1 MKRRKNI
8 LAVLLAVTVMATAM
22 PGSAIA
28 APVDGQTTEVSAK
41 AGTEKAEKKEQI
53 RVISITD
60 PKLEKGSFA
69 RGTKVKDMKLPD
81 KLSARGYKEKD
92 SKKAEDIKI
101 KDVTWKTDYKEDSTA
116 GKYTFTAQITDDYKL
131 AKDVVLP
138 KLTIEI
144 TEAQT
149 KTTEKQPETKAAET
163 KQPETKATEAKKPE
177 TKTTE
182 KTPEVKKPETKVTE
196 KETEVRKPETKATE
210 KKPETKIS
218 ENQPETKATEAK
230 KPETKTTEKTPE
242 VKKPETKVTE
252 KETEVRK
259 PETKAT
265 EKKPETKIS
274 ENQPETKATEAKKPE
289 TKTTEKTPEVKK
301 PETKVTEKETEV
313 RKPETK
319 ATEKKPETKISE
331 KQPETKADAKAK
343 DAKSTESEKE
353 SETKQSET
361 KESETK
367 QSETK
372 ESETKE
378 SETEN
383 TNLKI
388 TAFEVKDAKVT
399 IDEEKQTIT
408 VLMQKSDTDLKK
420 LAPKITVPAGVTVDP
435 ASEKEVDFSASDKIP
450 VIYKLTRT
458 AEDGKTVTREYK
470 VTATICKH
478 DWKEATC
485 TEAAICKLCGVT
497 GEAALGHD
505 WKEATCTE
513 AAVCKRCG
521 IKGSAAL
528 GHDWTKATCKVK
540 STCKRCKITRGK
552 LAAHTWSKWK
562 VTAEAT
568 HEKKGK
574 KERKCGIC
582 KKKETKTL
590 PKINLIGEADNNKI
604 EGLTNGGNYA
614 TGANITF
621 KAVGDRM
628 DNKAPIEGDV
638 RYLPVSWTCGTGK
651 GDLNETNAY
660 ARTLQFTTAGTYT
673 LNVTYERQLYKD
685 GKWIAKGDADVQ
697 TVQLNVTGNTIT
709 NSTNK
714 GASGSN
720 SNVRVAAV
728 TGDNSPIVL
737 LSIVLAASLAAL
749 IALFVSGIRRKNN
762 RK

>member
-218 ENQPETKATEAK
+218 E
-230 KPETKTTEKTPE
+230 
-242 VKKPETKVTE
+242 
-252 KETEVRK
+252 
-259 PETKAT
+259 
-265 EKKPETKIS
+265 
-274 ENQPETKATEAKKPE
+274 
-289 TKTTEKTPEVKK
+289 
-301 PETKVTEKETEV
+301 
-313 RKPETK
+313 
-319 ATEKKPETKISE
+319 

-361 KESETK
+361 KQSETK
-367 QSETK
+367 ESETK

-497 GEAALGHD
+497 GAAALGHD

-590 PKINLIGEADNNKI
+590 PKINWIGEADNNKI

-749 IALFVSGIRRKNN
+749 IALLVSGIRRKNN

>member
-218 ENQPETKATEAK
+218 E
-230 KPETKTTEKTPE
+230 
-242 VKKPETKVTE
+242 
-252 KETEVRK
+252 
-259 PETKAT
+259 
-265 EKKPETKIS
+265 
-274 ENQPETKATEAKKPE
+274 
-289 TKTTEKTPEVKK
+289 
-301 PETKVTEKETEV
+301 
-313 RKPETK
+313 
-319 ATEKKPETKISE
+319 

-367 QSETK
+367 Q
-372 ESETKE
+372 SETKE

-497 GEAALGHD
+497 GAAALGHD

-562 VTAEAT
+562 VTDEAT

-590 PKINLIGEADNNKI
+590 PKINWIGEADNNKI

>member
-1 MKRRKNI
+1 MRKITAKYQGYRRIKTVIKNQEVDIMKRRKNI

-53 RVISITD
+53 RVISITY

-149 KTTEKQPETKAAET
+149 KTTEKQPETK
-163 KQPETKATEAKKPE
+163 QPETKAA
-177 TKTTE
+177 
-182 KTPEVKKPETKVTE
+182 
-196 KETEVRKPETKATE
+196 
-210 KKPETKIS
+210 
-218 ENQPETKATEAK
+218 
-230 KPETKTTEKTPE
+230 
-242 VKKPETKVTE
+242 
-252 KETEVRK
+252 
-259 PETKAT
+259 
-265 EKKPETKIS
+265 
-274 ENQPETKATEAKKPE
+274 EAKKPE

-497 GEAALGHD
+497 GAAALGHD

-590 PKINLIGEADNNKI
+590 PKINWIGEADNNKI

>member
-163 KQPETKATEAKKPE
+163 KQPETKATEVKKPE
-177 TKTTE
+177 MKTTE
-182 KTPEVKKPETKVTE
+182 KTPEVK
-196 KETEVRKPETKATE
+196 
-210 KKPETKIS
+210 
-218 ENQPETKATEAK
+218 
-230 KPETKTTEKTPE
+230 
-242 VKKPETKVTE
+242 
-252 KETEVRK
+252 
-259 PETKAT
+259 
-265 EKKPETKIS
+265 
-274 ENQPETKATEAKKPE
+274 
-289 TKTTEKTPEVKK
+289 
-301 PETKVTEKETEV
+301 
-313 RKPETK
+313 KPETK

-470 VTATICKH
+470 VAATICKH

-728 TGDNSPIVL
+728 TGDIVCIRHTTQKQQKISH
-737 LSIVLAASLAAL
+737 LSNCD
-749 IALFVSGIRRKNN
+749 GKQQ
-762 RK
+762 K

>member
-163 KQPETKATEAKKPE
+163 KQPETKATEAKKHE

-182 KTPEVKKPETKVTE
+182 KTPEVKKPE
-196 KETEVRKPETKATE
+196 A
-210 KKPETKIS
+210 
-218 ENQPETKATEAK
+218 
-230 KPETKTTEKTPE
+230 
-242 VKKPETKVTE
+242 
-252 KETEVRK
+252 
-259 PETKAT
+259 
-265 EKKPETKIS
+265 
-274 ENQPETKATEAKKPE
+274 
-289 TKTTEKTPEVKK
+289 
-301 PETKVTEKETEV
+301 KVTEKETEV

-497 GEAALGHD
+497 GAAALGHD

-521 IKGSAAL
+521 IKGAAAL

-590 PKINLIGEADNNKI
+590 PKINWIGEADNNKI

>member
-163 KQPETKATEAKKPE
+163 KQPETKAAEA
-177 TKTTE
+177 
-182 KTPEVKKPETKVTE
+182 
-196 KETEVRKPETKATE
+196 
-210 KKPETKIS
+210 
-218 ENQPETKATEAK
+218 
-230 KPETKTTEKTPE
+230 
-242 VKKPETKVTE
+242 
-252 KETEVRK
+252 
-259 PETKAT
+259 
-265 EKKPETKIS
+265 
-274 ENQPETKATEAKKPE
+274 
-289 TKTTEKTPEVKK
+289 
-301 PETKVTEKETEV
+301 
-313 RKPETK
+313 
-319 ATEKKPETKISE
+319 KKPETKISE

-343 DAKSTESEKE
+343 DVKSTESEKE

-497 GEAALGHD
+497 GAAALGHD

-562 VTAEAT
+562 VTDEAT

-590 PKINLIGEADNNKI
+590 PKINWIGETDNNKI

>member
-163 KQPETKATEAKKPE
+163 KQPETKAA
-177 TKTTE
+177 
-182 KTPEVKKPETKVTE
+182 
-196 KETEVRKPETKATE
+196 
-210 KKPETKIS
+210 
-218 ENQPETKATEAK
+218 
-230 KPETKTTEKTPE
+230 
-242 VKKPETKVTE
+242 
-252 KETEVRK
+252 
-259 PETKAT
+259 
-265 EKKPETKIS
+265 
-274 ENQPETKATEAKKPE
+274 EAKKPE

-485 TEAAICKLCGVT
+485 TEVAICKLCGVT

>member
-163 KQPETKATEAKKPE
+163 KQPETKATEVKKPE
-177 TKTTE
+177 MKTTE
-182 KTPEVKKPETKVTE
+182 KTPEVKKPETKV
-196 KETEVRKPETKATE
+196 
-210 KKPETKIS
+210 
-218 ENQPETKATEAK
+218 
-230 KPETKTTEKTPE
+230 
-242 VKKPETKVTE
+242 
-252 KETEVRK
+252 
-259 PETKAT
+259 
-265 EKKPETKIS
+265 
-274 ENQPETKATEAKKPE
+274 
-289 TKTTEKTPEVKK
+289 TEKTPEVKK

-470 VTATICKH
+470 VAATICKH

>member
-163 KQPETKATEAKKPE
+163 KQPETKAAEAKKPE

-210 KKPETKIS
+210 KKPETK
-218 ENQPETKATEAK
+218 
-230 KPETKTTEKTPE
+230 TTEKTPE

-252 KETEVRK
+252 KE
-259 PETKAT
+259 
-265 EKKPETKIS
+265 I
-274 ENQPETKATEAKKPE
+274 
-289 TKTTEKTPEVKK
+289 
-301 PETKVTEKETEV
+301 EV

-361 KESETK
+361 KESEMK

-458 AEDGKTVTREYK
+458 AEDGKNVTREYK

-497 GEAALGHD
+497 GAAALGHD
-505 WKEATCTE
+505 WKE
-513 AAVCKRCG
+513 
-521 IKGSAAL
+521 
-528 GHDWTKATCKVK
+528 ATCKVK

-590 PKINLIGEADNNKI
+590 PKINWIGEADNNKI

-714 GASGSN
+714 GASASN
-720 SNVRVAAV
+720 SNVRVAV

-749 IALFVSGIRRKNN
+749 IALLVSGIRRKNN

>member
-163 KQPETKATEAKKPE
+163 KQPETKAA
-177 TKTTE
+177 
-182 KTPEVKKPETKVTE
+182 
-196 KETEVRKPETKATE
+196 
-210 KKPETKIS
+210 
-218 ENQPETKATEAK
+218 
-230 KPETKTTEKTPE
+230 
-242 VKKPETKVTE
+242 
-252 KETEVRK
+252 
-259 PETKAT
+259 
-265 EKKPETKIS
+265 
-274 ENQPETKATEAKKPE
+274 EAKKPE

-485 TEAAICKLCGVT
+485 TEAA
-497 GEAALGHD
+497 
-505 WKEATCTE
+505 
-513 AAVCKRCG
+513 VCKRCG

-590 PKINLIGEADNNKI
+590 PKINWIGEADNNKI

>member
-182 KTPEVKKPETKVTE
+182 KTPEVKKPE
-196 KETEVRKPETKATE
+196 A
-210 KKPETKIS
+210 
-218 ENQPETKATEAK
+218 
-230 KPETKTTEKTPE
+230 
-242 VKKPETKVTE
+242 
-252 KETEVRK
+252 
-259 PETKAT
+259 
-265 EKKPETKIS
+265 
-274 ENQPETKATEAKKPE
+274 
-289 TKTTEKTPEVKK
+289 
-301 PETKVTEKETEV
+301 KVTEKETEV

-343 DAKSTESEKE
+343 DVKSTESEKE

-497 GEAALGHD
+497 GAAALGHD

-562 VTAEAT
+562 VTDEAT

-574 KERKCGIC
+574 KERKGGIC

-590 PKINLIGEADNNKI
+590 PKIIWIGETDNNKI

>member
-144 TEAQT
+144 TETQT

-163 KQPETKATEAKKPE
+163 KQPETKAAEAKKPE

-182 KTPEVKKPETKVTE
+182 KTPEVKKPETKATE

-218 ENQPETKATEAK
+218 EKQPETKAAE
-230 KPETKTTEKTPE
+230 
-242 VKKPETKVTE
+242 
-252 KETEVRK
+252 
-259 PETKAT
+259 
-265 EKKPETKIS
+265 
-274 ENQPETKATEAKKPE
+274 Q
-289 TKTTEKTPEVKK
+289 
-301 PETKVTEKETEV
+301 
-313 RKPETK
+313 
-319 ATEKKPETKISE
+319 

>member
-163 KQPETKATEAKKPE
+163 KQPETKAA
-177 TKTTE
+177 
-182 KTPEVKKPETKVTE
+182 
-196 KETEVRKPETKATE
+196 
-210 KKPETKIS
+210 
-218 ENQPETKATEAK
+218 
-230 KPETKTTEKTPE
+230 
-242 VKKPETKVTE
+242 
-252 KETEVRK
+252 
-259 PETKAT
+259 
-265 EKKPETKIS
+265 
-274 ENQPETKATEAKKPE
+274 EAKKPE

-497 GEAALGHD
+497 GAAALGHD

-590 PKINLIGEADNNKI
+590 PKINWIGEADNNKI

-749 IALFVSGIRRKNN
+749 IALLVSGIRRKNN

>member
-163 KQPETKATEAKKPE
+163 KQPETKATEVKKPE
-177 TKTTE
+177 MKTTE
-182 KTPEVKKPETKVTE
+182 KTPEVK
-196 KETEVRKPETKATE
+196 
-210 KKPETKIS
+210 
-218 ENQPETKATEAK
+218 
-230 KPETKTTEKTPE
+230 
-242 VKKPETKVTE
+242 
-252 KETEVRK
+252 
-259 PETKAT
+259 
-265 EKKPETKIS
+265 
-274 ENQPETKATEAKKPE
+274 
-289 TKTTEKTPEVKK
+289 
-301 PETKVTEKETEV
+301 
-313 RKPETK
+313 KPETK

-470 VTATICKH
+470 VAATICKH

>member
-1 MKRRKNI
+1 MIKNQEVDIMKRRKNI

-163 KQPETKATEAKKPE
+163 KQPETKAAEA
-177 TKTTE
+177 
-182 KTPEVKKPETKVTE
+182 
-196 KETEVRKPETKATE
+196 

-218 ENQPETKATEAK
+218 EK
-230 KPETKTTEKTPE
+230 
-242 VKKPETKVTE
+242 
-252 KETEVRK
+252 
-259 PETKAT
+259 
-265 EKKPETKIS
+265 
-274 ENQPETKATEAKKPE
+274 QPETKATEAKKPE

>member
-41 AGTEKAEKKEQI
+41 AGTEKVEKKEQI

-163 KQPETKATEAKKPE
+163 KQPETKAAEAKKPE

-196 KETEVRKPETKATE
+196 KEIEVRKPETKATE
-210 KKPETKIS
+210 KKPETKSS
-218 ENQPETKATEAK
+218 ENQ
-230 KPETKTTEKTPE
+230 
-242 VKKPETKVTE
+242 
-252 KETEVRK
+252 
-259 PETKAT
+259 
-265 EKKPETKIS
+265 
-274 ENQPETKATEAKKPE
+274 
-289 TKTTEKTPEVKK
+289 

-497 GEAALGHD
+497 GAAALGHD

-562 VTAEAT
+562 VTTEAT

-590 PKINLIGEADNNKI
+590 PKINWIGEADNNKI

-614 TGANITF
+614 TGANIIF

-660 ARTLQFTTAGTYT
+660 GRTLQFTTAGTYT

-685 GKWIAKGDADVQ
+685 GKWVTKGDANVQ
-697 TVQLNVTGNTIT
+697 TAQLNVTGNTIT
-709 NSTNK
+709 TNNTNK
-714 GASGSN
+714 SASGSN

-749 IALFVSGIRRKNN
+749 IALLVSGIRRKNN